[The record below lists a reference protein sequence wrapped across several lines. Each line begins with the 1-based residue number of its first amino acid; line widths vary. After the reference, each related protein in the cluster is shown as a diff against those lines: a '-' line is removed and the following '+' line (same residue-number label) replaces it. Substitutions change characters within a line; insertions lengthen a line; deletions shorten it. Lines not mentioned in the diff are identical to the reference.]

1 LIDGIR
7 KPDEIEIEGD
17 LIAQAQTV
25 WAFVDT
31 QTGRPRRMPREI
43 VSEFLVGNP

>member
-1 LIDGIR
+1 LIDGIQS
-7 KPDEIEIEGD
+7 PAEVGIEGE

-31 QTGRPRRMPREI
+31 ETGRPRRMPREI
-43 VSEFLVGNP
+43 VSEFLLTL